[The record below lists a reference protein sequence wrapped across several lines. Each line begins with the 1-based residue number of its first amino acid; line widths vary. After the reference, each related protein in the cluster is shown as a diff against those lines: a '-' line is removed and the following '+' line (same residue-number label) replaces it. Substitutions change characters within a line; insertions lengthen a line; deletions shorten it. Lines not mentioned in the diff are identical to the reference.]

1 MKSILGKRMNASLR
15 GTERGNPEGCEVLS
29 QAALPPL
36 EGNHGYKTH
45 ISWITQGQSGE
56 KFMVEKGE
64 PRATQQAVGTAG
76 QHLPTAVTGD

>member
-29 QAALPPL
+29 QAALPPP

-45 ISWITQGQSGE
+45 ISWITQGQS
-56 KFMVEKGE
+56 
-64 PRATQQAVGTAG
+64 
-76 QHLPTAVTGD
+76 